1 MFIPEHEIPEDLKA
15 MAEEFKEKA
24 IEWKIA
30 EGVQGISDIYESKD
44 IPDELVD
51 EHVSA
56 ILVDIVEFGRT
67 LEK

>member
-1 MFIPEHEIPEDLKA
+1 MFIPENEIPEDLKA
-15 MAEEFKEKA
+15 MASEFKEKA

-30 EGVQGISDIYESKD
+30 EGVSDISDIYESKD

-51 EHVSA
+51 QHVEA
-56 ILVDIVEFGRT
+56 ILVDLIEFGRT